1 MVEEVVLVVDVARV
15 VLDPDALDGAE
26 LDTGA
31 DEEAGDDEVAG
42 AADEDDAANAA
53 EADDGAEPDCEVV
66 PDGVA
71 ADEGGTA
78 DVDPEEKAVA
88 VVIKEE
94 LSFAIAAGFNLYM
107 VSRLPAPQIS
117 ELFPAQVIEQS
128 LWSVAL
134 TVAGLSAEPHQHSWP
149 YSRPA

>member
-1 MVEEVVLVVDVARV
+1 MEEAVLVVDVARV
-15 VLDPDALDGAE
+15 ALDPGTLEGTE

-31 DEEAGDDEVAG
+31 DEEAGNDELLVVG
-42 AADEDDAANAA
+42 AAADADEDDAANAA
-53 EADDGAEPDCEVV
+53 EAEGGGELDCE
-66 PDGVA
+66 A
-71 ADEGGTA
+71 AVDEGGTA
-78 DVDPEEKAVA
+78 DVDPEEKVVA

-94 LSFAIAAGFNLYM
+94 LSLATAAGFNLYM